1 MMSNQ
6 YNGKDHYCCFTLWV
20 PYDLPFADAMVYEH
34 VTVLFIQWKK
44 QKVL

>member
-1 MMSNQ
+1 MISNQ
-6 YNGKDHYCCFTLWV
+6 YSGEGHYCFTLWV
-20 PYDLPFADAMVYEH
+20 PYDLPFAGAMVYEH